1 LINYENPIN
10 GDYSVLNFDRT
21 FDEVIVKIIFDGYDK
36 IFLIGEKGS
45 LYLMIKDLLVNKYIW
60 LFAEKEDNEDKEE
73 ENNYKEKNSK
83 SYKEQRILDMGLI
96 NFTEIVLEDSEN
108 EQVLDVVIYNDIIY
122 F

>member
-1 LINYENPIN
+1 
-10 GDYSVLNFDRT
+10 
-21 FDEVIVKIIFDGYDK
+21 VKIIFDGYDK